1 MNSKRQTVW
10 LVSMLSLMV
19 ILSAYYL
26 FTDNSGQSALKD
38 TAQTQGAASGATEV
52 SGAAGVEVQDVVVTP
67 GDEAPAA
74 DSAGK
79 TDAGAAADGVKDSG
93 SKEGTDAAGQ
103 KTDGQTK
110 ASEAKDGAKETSAD
124 AGISPEDQ
132 AVLQQ
137 FEAGSAAGQF
147 TQLSEKS
154 QDKVSKLYDGIMK
167 KVNDPNQTADGSAKA
182 LAELDQF
189 ESRQDKIESL
199 RKDLGASF
207 KNVVIDEN
215 DGAVTVVVQSEK
227 LQRSE
232 AASIIAKVSTSLNVS
247 AGSVLVKYLP

>member
-26 FTDNSGQSALKD
+26 FTDNPGQSALKD

-52 SGAAGVEVQDVVVTP
+52 SGAAGVEVQDMVVAP

-74 DSAGK
+74 DSTGK
-79 TDAGAAADGVKDSG
+79 TDADAAADGANNSG
-93 SKEGTDAAGQ
+93 SMEGTDAAGQ

-110 ASEAKDGAKETSAD
+110 TSDAKDGAKETSAD
-124 AGISPEDQ
+124 TGISPEDQ

-137 FEAGSAAGQF
+137 FEAGSAAGEF
-147 TQLSEKS
+147 TRLSEKS
-154 QDKVSKLYDGIMK
+154 QDKVSRLYDDIMK

-215 DGAVTVVVQSEK
+215 GGALTVVVQSEK
-227 LQRSE
+227 LQKSE
-232 AASIIAKVSTSLNVS
+232 AASIISKVSTSLNVS